1 MCIRDRYKAMIDVE
15 VLGKRAHGGSPEK
28 GINAIAA
35 TCQMLTGIREGR
47 LDFESTSNIGVI
59 HGGPKEPGT
68 VCDRVLVR
76 CEARS
81 VQQLSLIH
89 IYPILM
95 SCPEVCVSVLSLR
108 WQSAVN
114 LR

>member
-1 MCIRDRYKAMIDVE
+1 MIDVE

-59 HGGPKEPGT
+59 HGGL
-68 VCDRVLVR
+68 RN
-76 CEARS
+76 
-81 VQQLSLIH
+81 Q
-89 IYPILM
+89 
-95 SCPEVCVSVLSLR
+95 VLS
-108 WQSAVN
+108 VTEF
-114 LR
+114 